1 MPVRVVAD
9 SNCDLPAELTARYN
23 ILIVPSLL
31 NLDGHAYQDGID
43 LARAEFYRRLPRLNP
58 LPTTAAPA
66 AGTFEAAFRQCGAA
80 PIVCLTLAAAFS
92 AIHNAAR
99 LGAEALDG
107 QVTLVDTGTLSMAM
121 GWQVL
126 AAAEAAQAG
135 ADLPAVL
142 ARIAAVRSATRL
154 YAALDTLEYLR
165 RGGRASL
172 GSALMGGLLQ
182 IKPILEVQDGEIST
196 LAKVRT
202 KARARAELVARVEAL
217 GPLARLAVL
226 HTACEA
232 DAVEL
237 AARLAHCSAEPPLI
251 VEATA
256 VIGVHVGPG
265 ALGVAPYMKESN

>member
-1 MPVRVVAD
+1 MRVRVVAD
-9 SNCDLPAELTARYN
+9 SNCDLPPELVTRYN
-23 ILIVPSLL
+23 IVIVPSLL
-31 NLDGHAYQDGID
+31 NLDGRSYQDGRE
-43 LARAEFYRRLPRLNP
+43 LSRAEFYRRLPHLHP

-66 AGTFEAAFRQCGAA
+66 AGAFEAAFRECGAA

-99 LGAEALDG
+99 LGAEPLG
-107 QVTLVDTGTLSMAM
+107 QQVTLVDTGTLSMAM

-126 AAAEAAQAG
+126 AAAEAAEAG
-135 ADLPAVL
+135 AGLPEVLEHVKAAQGAV
-142 ARIAAVRSATRL
+142 RL

-172 GSALMGGLLQ
+172 GSALVGELLQ
-182 IKPILEVQDGEIST
+182 IKPILEVKAGEVIT

-202 KARARAELVARVEAL
+202 QAKARAELVARVEAL

-226 HTACEA
+226 HTACAE
-232 DAVEL
+232 DAAAL
-237 AARLAHCSAEPPLI
+237 ATRLAPCSAEPPVI
-251 VEATA
+251 AEATA

-265 ALGVAPYMKESN
+265 ALAIAAVKRQ